1 MPTLHIQGKENL
13 TAPAL
18 YMPNRMS
25 LTAVQALNRLLD
37 GKLCFLSDPTFPPSA
52 DITRYLRREN
62 IPIIPLHFRNTT
74 SLAVREQILDQFDQG
89 RSVVF
94 LPGTVARTRGTIS
107 DVPSPFLST
116 VGSLHL
122 APVPLFLGYY
132 GNTMHNCFSN
142 TEEKA
147 TREALCIL
155 PQLKPGPQTGERV
168 LQTWL
173 NTSAELFAAQPWIQ
187 GSLTTELVRAI
198 RQHPDTEIID
208 GLTGSTL
215 SFYKALGVSMAAA
228 RHLRRELSGQP
239 RAGIILPPGPGAVI
253 ATIACLLSGIT
264 PVMINYATSH
274 HAFESTVRQAGLS
287 RFITARKFAEKLPAF
302 PWPPQEQLLFIEEL
316 LKKLSKPSLITHI
329 LLAKTAPA
337 SLICRLFG
345 TDKHR
350 GDAEAIILFTS
361 GSSGDPKGV
370 VITHRMMLAN
380 LAQCASRLD
389 VRQARFHACLPI
401 FHSFGLTV
409 TMFLPLLAGSP
420 FCTHPNPTDAR
431 ALCEQI
437 AKYKLTLICATP
449 TFARAMMRRA
459 HPDSFRSVDT
469 FIVGAEK
476 LQPELAQEFRERFGV
491 ELLEGYGLTEACPV
505 CAVNLPDA
513 APVPGSAFFVPGTVP
528 GSVGAP
534 LPGIAVRVTDPDDDT
549 REVPLTEQGMLWLK
563 GANLFSGYIGL
574 PDVNRRVLRDGWF
587 KTGDIGR
594 LDLNGFIFLG
604 GRLSRFSKIG
614 GEMVPHDAVELA
626 LTRILNLSP
635 DGGVQIAITGTA
647 DAQKGEAIVLLSALP
662 EHQRNS
668 EEKRILTD
676 IRAQLQ
682 ALNMPNLWAPKY
694 IVPVEAI
701 PVLPT
706 GKLDIRGCQL
716 LTQEALGH

>member
-1 MPTLHIQGKENL
+1 MPTLHIQGRDNL
-13 TAPAL
+13 TSPAL
-18 YMPNRMS
+18 YMPNRLS
-25 LTAVQALNRLLD
+25 VPGVNALHRLLG
-37 GKLCFLSDPTFPPSA
+37 GKLCFLADPTFPPA
-52 DITRYLRREN
+52 PDITQYLQQHG
-62 IPIIPLHFRNTT
+62 IPIEHFHFRNTT
-74 SLAVREQILDQFDQG
+74 SLAVREQILDQFEQG
-89 RSVVF
+89 RSVIF
-94 LPGTVARTRGTIS
+94 LPGAVARTRGTVS

-132 GNTMHNCFSN
+132 GGSMHNCFSN
-142 TEEKA
+142 TEEPD
-147 TREALCIL
+147 TREVLCIL
-155 PQLKPGPQTGERV
+155 PQLSPGPQTGERI
-168 LQTWL
+168 LAAWL
-173 NTSAELFAAQPWIQ
+173 NTSAELFASQPWIQ

-198 RQHPDTEIID
+198 RQHPDTPIID

-215 SFYKALGVSMAAA
+215 PFYKALGVSMAAA
-228 RHLRRELSGQP
+228 RRLRRELGSE
-239 RAGIILPPGPGAVI
+239 RRVGIILPPGPGAVI
-253 ATIACLLSGIT
+253 ATIACLLCGLT
-264 PVMINYATSH
+264 PVMINYASSH
-274 HAFESTVRQAGLS
+274 HAFDSTVRQAGLS
-287 RFITARKFAEKLPAF
+287 RFITARKFMEKLPNF
-302 PWPPQEQLLFIEEL
+302 PWPAQEQLILIEAL
-316 LKKLSKPSLITHI
+316 LKSLSKASLITNV

-337 SLICRLFG
+337 ALLCRLSG
-345 TDKHR
+345 TDKRR
-350 GDAEAIILFTS
+350 GEDEAIILFTS

-389 VRQARFHACLPI
+389 VRRARFHACLPI

-437 AKYKLTLICATP
+437 EKYRLTLICATP

-459 HPDSFRSVDT
+459 KPGAFDSVDT

-476 LQPELAQEFRERFGV
+476 LQPELAAEFRSRLGV

-513 APVPGSAFFVPGTVP
+513 KPVSGSAFFVPGTVP

-534 LPGIAVRVTDPDDDT
+534 LPGIAVRITDTEDDT
-549 REVPLTEQGMLWLK
+549 RELTLSEQGMIWLK
-563 GANLFSGYIGL
+563 GANIFGGYIGL
-574 PDVNRRVLRDGWF
+574 PEVNRHVLRDGWF

-626 LTRILNLSP
+626 LTRILKLAAE
-635 DGGVQIAITGTA
+635 DGLRIAITGTA

-662 EHQRNS
+662 EHQRSS
-668 EEKRILTD
+668 EEKRILAD
-676 IRAQLQ
+676 IRAELQ

-706 GKLDIRGCQL
+706 GKLDIRSCQL
-716 LTQEALGH
+716 LTREALGH